1 MSEDPFNPTTSYVL
15 QHTTRRVR
23 AFVNEINYRI
33 DVDTLHREETETLR
47 LNEIG
52 RVKVTTTQPL
62 VFDSYR
68 LNRATGNFIL
78 IDPASNTTVAAGMSR
93 RRARTLE
100 EVLPKQLER
109 PTSTNVVWE
118 SSQITRD
125 MREKQNGH
133 RAAVLWFTGLSGSG
147 KSTVARQLERRL
159 FALGCRTFYLDGDNV
174 RHGLN
179 GDLGFSDAA
188 RKENIRRV
196 AEVAKLSFEHGNL
209 TICTFI
215 SPFAADRDFARTLL
229 PEGRFIE
236 VFVKCDIEV
245 CKRRDPKGLY
255 ARALRGE
262 IPEFTGVTSPY
273 EEPQQPEL
281 IVETDLRSADELVE
295 EILAYL
301 IRQGLVAE
309 SS

>member
-1 MSEDPFNPTTSYVL
+1 M
-15 QHTTRRVR
+15 
-23 AFVNEINYRI
+23 
-33 DVDTLHREETETLR
+33 
-47 LNEIG
+47 
-52 RVKVTTTQPL
+52 
-62 VFDSYR
+62 
-68 LNRATGNFIL
+68 
-78 IDPASNTTVAAGMSR
+78 
-93 RRARTLE
+93 
-100 EVLPKQLER
+100 
-109 PTSTNVVWE
+109 
-118 SSQITRD
+118 
-125 MREKQNGH
+125 
-133 RAAVLWFTGLSGSG
+133 
-147 KSTVARQLERRL
+147 
-159 FALGCRTFYLDGDNV
+159 
-174 RHGLN
+174 
-179 GDLGFSDAA
+179 
-188 RKENIRRV
+188 
-196 AEVAKLSFEHGNL
+196 AKLSFEHGNL

-255 ARALRGE
+255 ARAMRGE

-281 IVETDLRSADELVE
+281 IVETDLHSADELVE